1 VPSDIVQALSELGYD
16 EIKVVDEEAQVLC
29 PYHDDTSLGSF
40 SVNVLSGVNHCF
52 SCGESGQFVR
62 IVQKANDW
70 SFEKSALWCQTRAAK
85 GMRLFDE
92 EPVTYSGKV
101 DTTQQ
106 INEASLAL
114 FTDPPEVE
122 LSKRSITLE
131 AAKEYGVLWDKD
143 TWILPI
149 RDPETGELWGWQR
162 KGTDGVRNR
171 PRGVD
176 KSRTL
181 FGIQSVSSDQPG
193 TCILVESPLDCVRFL
208 TAGIEGA
215 VSSYGV
221 HVSSEQ
227 LSLLGSRAE
236 RVVLALDNDDSGSRI
251 SCQLCLGHYDS
262 TRQWQ
267 PAFSLA
273 PLFVYNYGAST
284 AKDPGEQS
292 DEEIRWGLENATP
305 AFRTRFF

>member
-131 AAKEYGVLWDKD
+131 AARAYGVLWDKD
-143 TWILPI
+143 AWILPI
-149 RDPETGELWGWQR
+149 RDPETGKLWGWQR

-176 KSRTL
+176 KSRSL
-181 FGIQSVSSDQPG
+181 FGLQSAEALL
-193 TCILVESPLDCVRFL
+193 ILVESPLDCLRL
-208 TAGIEGA
+208 WTAGIKGG
-215 VSSYGV
+215 VSSFGV
-221 HVSSEQ
+221 HVSDDQ
-227 LSLLGSRAE
+227 LNLLTEKAD

-262 TRQWQ
+262 AREWR
-267 PAFSLA
+267 PAFSRV
-273 PLFVYNYGAST
+273 PLYVYNYGQSA